1 MLLLLL
7 RNQRGEHVIGG
18 LHNMVR
24 KSVEWVDLCNVR
36 ESTRTAPDSRKH
48 VSGHFNTSRVWLE
61 GIHWFAI
68 TC

>member
-1 MLLLLL
+1 MLAGKVVMLLLLL

-36 ESTRTAPDSRKH
+36 ESMRTAPNSRKH
-48 VSGHFNTSRVWLE
+48 HGFGWKAFIGVQ
-61 GIHWFAI
+61 
-68 TC
+68 